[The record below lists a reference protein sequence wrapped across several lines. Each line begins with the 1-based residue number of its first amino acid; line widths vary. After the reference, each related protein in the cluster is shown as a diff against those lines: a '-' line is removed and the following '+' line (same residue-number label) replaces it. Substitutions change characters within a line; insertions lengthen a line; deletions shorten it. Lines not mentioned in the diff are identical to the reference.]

1 MEKAFRKSDI
11 HRIVRYTD
19 GYIFDTEKCCLW
31 EGYVTNLND
40 SKKGTYV
47 NFYFKDKKK
56 VALHRLLYINF
67 KGHLNNTDYIKYS
80 CNNKGICCNVNHMS
94 SFIYKIDENK
104 ENIKNKKKIK
114 NKEKIK
120 NKPKTKNIDNFVISF
135 F

>member
-1 MEKAFRKSDI
+1 M
-11 HRIVRYTD
+11 
-19 GYIFDTEKCCLW
+19 
-31 EGYVTNLND
+31 
-40 SKKGTYV
+40 
-47 NFYFKDKKK
+47 
-56 VALHRLLYINF
+56 YINF